1 MTKEQMIQLLDD
13 EFDAMNKHRSNIERI
28 KKEYFDS
35 VYGLKKGDKVS
46 VLSILSKRSKEPI
59 VGFFK
64 SVQITNTGTVI
75 FTIQKTNKEGRPGR
89 GSYLVYED
97 DLSEIKKVE

>member
-1 MTKEQMIQLLDD
+1 MTKEQMIRLLDD
-13 EFDAMNKHRSNIERI
+13 EFEAMGKHRSNIERI
-28 KKEYFDS
+28 KKDYFDS
-35 VYGLKKGDKVS
+35 VYGFKKGDKVS
-46 VLSILSKRSKEPI
+46 VLYKRSKESL

-64 SVQITNTGTVI
+64 SIQIMSTGTVI
-75 FTIQKTNKEGRPGR
+75 FTIQAPNKEGRPGR

>member
-13 EFDAMNKHRSNIERI
+13 EFDAIDKHRSNIERI
-28 KKEYFDS
+28 KKDYFNS
-35 VYGLKKGDKVS
+35 VYGFKKGDKVS
-46 VLSILSKRSKEPI
+46 VLYKRSKESL

-64 SVQITNTGTVI
+64 SIQIMSTGTVI
-75 FTIQKTNKEGRPGR
+75 FTIQAPNKEGRPGR

>member
-1 MTKEQMIQLLDD
+1 MTKEQMIRLLDD
-13 EFDAMNKHRSNIERI
+13 EFEEMDKHRSNIERI
-28 KKEYFDS
+28 KKDYFDS
-35 VYGLKKGDKVS
+35 VYGFKKGDKVS
-46 VLSILSKRSKEPI
+46 VLHKRSKESL

-64 SVQITNTGTVI
+64 SVQIMSTGTVI
-75 FTIQKTNKEGRPGR
+75 FTIQAPNKEGRPGR

>member
-1 MTKEQMIQLLDD
+1 MTKEQMIRLLDD
-13 EFDAMNKHRSNIERI
+13 EFEAMDKHRSNIERI
-28 KKEYFDS
+28 KKDYFDS
-35 VYGLKKGDKVS
+35 VYGFKKGDKVS
-46 VLSILSKRSKEPI
+46 VLYKRSKESL

-64 SVQITNTGTVI
+64 SVQIMSTGAVI
-75 FTIQKTNKEGRPGR
+75 FTIQAPNKEGRPGR

>member
-13 EFDAMNKHRSNIERI
+13 ELDAIDKHRSNIERI
-28 KKEYFDS
+28 KKDYFNS
-35 VYGLKKGDKVS
+35 VYGFKKGDKVS
-46 VLSILSKRSKEPI
+46 VLYKRSKESL

-64 SVQITNTGTVI
+64 SIQIMSTGTVI
-75 FTIQKTNKEGRPGR
+75 FTIQAPNKEGRPGR